1 MAPAMSVTT
10 RFSQLRIFPYRDN
23 DSFCLHLSMR
33 LPFFTCCLLA
43 LCCYSALRGQE
54 RAALRRNALDASAER
69 SRGKYTFAT
78 DTAGIDSLLNYA
90 NVLTFNHP
98 DSAQD
103 LLEQILDNSYHLAYN
118 RGIAATLSNMGRIS
132 NIKGEHD
139 QSLAYYREAMPY
151 AEKGFK
157 NKALLGMFYNCV
169 SAPFYNLSRF
179 DSMYFYISK
188 AEQLISNYKPQ
199 TLSDVI
205 NIGGV
210 YNNIGLLWGGVGNY
224 DKTLQY
230 LKRSL
235 AINIAFPK
243 NRERLDLD
251 AGLMYSNIG
260 MIFIEKKKF
269 DSADV
274 YLQKAVQLMPDNA
287 ITHMGLGELAAEAG
301 DPVTAEA
308 YFRTS
313 IKVARQ
319 SQNYANL
326 VSASTRLGILFF
338 NQNQYSKAR
347 EILLAVV
354 RYSRNQGNIDME
366 NTGAAYRTLA
376 TIAAAAGAHKQAY
389 EWERQSLQIL
399 DSMKLK
405 DKLLSLYALE
415 AEIKAR
421 ENETSSAGQR
431 LQLNQ
436 SQYRFNL
443 LLIISIAGILMV
455 LGIFWFIYS
464 SVRNKQRRHK
474 HELDKLKQEE
484 AIKALQ
490 AMISGE
496 EKERSRL
503 AREIHD
509 GIMVQFGT
517 IKMKLKS
524 MPDMYASAHVP
535 AFFHSDYYQ
544 QIVAQMED
552 ATRDLRH
559 TAHNLM
565 PDMLLQGGLEHAISY
580 FCATVTRNT
589 DIAVEFQQVGQVHL
603 LSKEFELH
611 VYRIVQELLQNAIK
625 HSQASKILVQLA
637 LLSETQFSLTVEDDG
652 IGFDTTAPS
661 AGLGMYSIANRLQV
675 LNGNMDVYSQK
686 GKGTSISIEF
696 EGNFKQHE
704 QD

>member
-1 MAPAMSVTT
+1 MSDTT
-10 RFSQLRIFPYRDN
+10 LFLKISIFPDIDN
-23 DSFCLHLSMR
+23 ESFYLHLSMR
-33 LPFFTCCLLA
+33 LPFFSCFLVL
-43 LCCYSALRGQE
+43 LCCRTALFGQQE
-54 RAALRRNALDASAER
+54 KTAAQRSVLQQPAER
-69 SRGKYTFAT
+69 NTGSPIFAA

-90 NVLTFNHP
+90 NVLTMSQP
-98 DSAQD
+98 DSAQE
-103 LLEQILDNSYHLAYN
+103 LLVQVLDNSYRLQYS
-118 RGIAATLSNMGRIS
+118 RGIAASLSNMGRIS
-132 NIKGEHD
+132 NIKGEHAR
-139 QSLAYYREAMPY
+139 SLAYYREARPY

-157 NKALLGMFYNCV
+157 NKALLAMFYNCV

-179 DSMYFYISK
+179 DSMYYYTSK
-188 AEQLISNYKPQ
+188 AEQLISNYQPK
-199 TLSDVI
+199 TLSDVL
-205 NIGGV
+205 NMGGV
-210 YNNIGLLWGGVGNY
+210 YNNIGLLWAGVGNY
-224 DKTLQY
+224 EKTLYY

-235 AINIAFPK
+235 AINIAFPG
-243 NRERLDLD
+243 NRDRLDLD
-251 AGLMYSNIG
+251 AGTMYSNIG
-260 MIFIEKKKF
+260 MIYIEQK
-269 DSADV
+269 DYDTAAV
-274 YLQKAVQLMPDNA
+274 YLQKAVKLMPENA
-287 ITHMGLGELAAEAG
+287 ITCMGLGELAAEGG
-301 DPVTAEA
+301 DPEAAETH
-308 YFRTS
+308 FRAA
-313 IKVARQ
+313 IKIARQ
-319 SQNYANL
+319 SQNYAN
-326 VSASTRLGILFF
+326 VISSSTRLGILFF
-338 NQNQYSKAR
+338 NQQQYSKAR
-347 EILLAVV
+347 EILLEVV

-366 NTGAAYRTLA
+366 NTGVAYRTLA
-376 TIAAAAGAHKQAY
+376 TIAAESGDYKQAY
-389 EWERQSLQIL
+389 AWEHQGLQLL

-415 AEIKAR
+415 AEIKAK

-436 SQYRFNL
+436 SRYRFNL
-443 LLIISIAGILMV
+443 LLIISVAGILLV
-455 LGIFWFIYS
+455 LGSFWLIYS

-474 HELDKLKQEE
+474 HELDNLKQEE

-509 GIMVQFGT
+509 GIMVQFAT

-524 MPDMYASAHVP
+524 MPDIYPNANTDT
-535 AFFHSDYYQ
+535 FFHSDYYR
-544 QIVAQMED
+544 QIVVQMED

-565 PDMLLQGGLEHAISY
+565 PDMLLQSGLEHAINY

-589 DIAVEFQQVGQVHL
+589 TIAVEFQQVGQVHL
-603 LSKEFELH
+603 LHKEFELH

-625 HSQASKILVQLA
+625 HSQASRILVQLA

-652 IGFDTTAPS
+652 IGFDTALPS
-661 AGLGMYSIANRLQV
+661 RGLGMYSIANRLQV

-704 QD
+704 QG

>member
-1 MAPAMSVTT
+1 MSVTT
-10 RFSQLRIFPYRDN
+10 RFCQLRIFPYIDN
-23 DSFCLHLSMR
+23 GSFCLHLSMR
-33 LPFFTCCLLA
+33 LSFLSCFLL
-43 LCCYSALRGQE
+43 LCCCHMSLFGQQE
-54 RAALRRNALDASAER
+54 KVVVQRSVLDHPAER
-69 SRGKYTFAT
+69 SRGNRILTA

-103 LLEQILDNSYHLAYN
+103 LLQQILDNSYRLDYN
-118 RGIAATLSNMGRIS
+118 RGIAAALSNMGRIS
-132 NIKGEHD
+132 NIKGEHA
-139 QSLAYYREAMPY
+139 QSLAYYRQAMPY
-151 AEKGFK
+151 AERGFK
-157 NKALLGMFYNCV
+157 NKALLAMFYNCV

-179 DSMYFYISK
+179 DSMYFYSSK
-188 AEQLISNYKPQ
+188 AEQLIRDYQPK

-205 NIGGV
+205 NMGGV

-224 DKTLQY
+224 DKTHEY

-235 AINIAFPK
+235 AINEAFPK

-251 AGLMYSNIG
+251 AGTIYSNIG
-260 MIFIEKKKF
+260 MIFIEKKKY
-269 DSADV
+269 DSAAL
-274 YLQKAVQLMPDNA
+274 YLQKALKLMPDNA

-301 DPVTAEA
+301 DPQAAEA

-326 VSASTRLGILFF
+326 VSAGTRLGILFF
-338 NQNQYSKAR
+338 NQKQYEKAR
-347 EILLAVV
+347 ETLLEVV

-376 TIAAAAGAHKQAY
+376 TIAAASGDHKQAY
-389 EWERQSLQIL
+389 EWEHQSLQIL

-415 AEIKAR
+415 AEIKAK
-421 ENETSSAGQR
+421 ENEASSAGQR

-436 SQYRFNL
+436 SRYRFNL
-443 LLIISIAGILMV
+443 LLIISVAGILMV

-464 SVRNKQRRHK
+464 GVRNKQRRHK

-490 AMISGE
+490 AMIIGE

-509 GIMVQFGT
+509 GIMVQFAT

-524 MPDMYASAHVP
+524 MPDMYANANAHT
-535 AFFHSDYYQ
+535 FFHSDYYLET
-544 QIVAQMED
+544 VAQMED
-552 ATRDLRH
+552 ATRDLRY

-565 PDMLLQGGLEHAISY
+565 PDMLLQGGLEHAINY

-652 IGFDTTAPS
+652 IGFDTNAPS
-661 AGLGMYSIANRLQV
+661 PGLGMYSIANRLQV

-696 EGNFKQHE
+696 EGNFNTT
-704 QD
+704 